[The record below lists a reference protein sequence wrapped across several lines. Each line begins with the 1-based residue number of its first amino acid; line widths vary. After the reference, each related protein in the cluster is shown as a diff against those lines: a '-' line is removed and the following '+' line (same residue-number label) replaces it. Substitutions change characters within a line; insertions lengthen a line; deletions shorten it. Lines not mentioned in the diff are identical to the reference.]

1 VARVLIVDDE
11 HAARVILG
19 EFLERAGHKVD
30 FASNGKEALRLYLE
44 WSFDVVV
51 TDLHMPEGDGLEFI
65 KALRE
70 ILPET
75 VIVAVSG
82 KGPELLAEAEK
93 EGVLAALSKPIDPK
107 VLLETVA
114 RAVSGDEVSSVKE

>member
-1 VARVLIVDDE
+1 MLIVDDE

-19 EFLERAGHKVD
+19 KFLEQAGHEVD

-65 KALRE
+65 KALRA

-93 EGVLAALSKPIDPK
+93 EGVLAALSKPIDPE
-107 VLLETVA
+107 VLLATVA
-114 RAVSGDEVSSVKE
+114 RAVEGDQETSVRG

>member
-1 VARVLIVDDE
+1 MARVLIVDDE
-11 HAARVILG
+11 PAARIILG
-19 EFLERAGHKVD
+19 NFLEQAGHKVD

-107 VLLETVA
+107 VLLATVA
-114 RAVSGDEVSSVKE
+114 QAVSADEESSVKE

>member
-11 HAARVILG
+11 PEARIILG
-19 EFLERAGHKVD
+19 NVLERAGHTVD

-65 KALRE
+65 KALRA

-82 KGPELLAEAEK
+82 KGPELLAEAEN
-93 EGVLAALSKPIDPK
+93 EGVLAALSKPIDPH

-114 RAVSGDEVSSVKE
+114 RAVSGDEVSSLKE

>member
-1 VARVLIVDDE
+1 MARVLIVDDE

-19 EFLERAGHKVD
+19 KFLEQAGHNVD

-65 KALRE
+65 KALRA

-107 VLLETVA
+107 VFLETVA
-114 RAVSGDEVSSVKE
+114 QAVSGDEGSSVKE